1 MSIEET
7 RAQPPQPLVT
17 PRVGGDSSA
26 VNMRAEAALS
36 PAAQRRLTPEDN
48 TFRVRL
54 RKFNRRF
61 FKGNPLNV
69 LGVAI
74 IIVFLVLTAFG
85 QTIAETRGAAYSP
98 TAPSIHDRLEGP
110 SAAHWFGTDDLGR
123 DVFSRVLSGAKYS
136 LGVAAI
142 ILLLAVTTGVL
153 IGAVAG
159 FFGGIVD
166 ELLMRLT
173 DMFLAFPALIL
184 AIAISASLGPNLRN
198 AVIALSTVFWPWYA
212 RLVRGQVLTIKSR
225 DFVEAARSVGVGN
238 GRLLL
243 RHIMPSA
250 ISVIVIQ
257 MTLDV
262 GYAVLATSSLSF
274 IGLGAQPPS
283 PEWGT
288 MISGARNFF
297 RDAWWYI
304 TFPGM
309 ALTITVLGF
318 NLLGDGLRDYF
329 DPRTV
334 SE

>member
-7 RAQPPQPLVT
+7 RAQTQPLVT
-17 PRVGGDSSA
+17 PRISGESSA
-26 VNMRAEAALS
+26 VTQRAEAALS
-36 PAAQRRLTPEDN
+36 PAAQRRLAPEEN

-61 FKGNPLNV
+61 FKGNPLNM

-74 IIVFLVLTAFG
+74 IIVFLILTAFG
-85 QTIAETRGAAYSP
+85 QRIAETRGAAYSP

-110 SAAHWFGTDDLGR
+110 SMAHWFGTDDLGR

-142 ILLLAVTTGVL
+142 ILLIAVTTGVL

-198 AVIALSTVFWPWYA
+198 AVIDCHGLLALVC
-212 RLVRGQVLTIKSR
+212 
-225 DFVEAARSVGVGN
+225 AA
-238 GRLLL
+238 
-243 RHIMPSA
+243 
-250 ISVIVIQ
+250 
-257 MTLDV
+257 
-262 GYAVLATSSLSF
+262 
-274 IGLGAQPPS
+274 
-283 PEWGT
+283 
-288 MISGARNFF
+288 GARAGADDQKPRF
-297 RDAWWYI
+297 RGSSALGGRRQRPAAAAPHHAQRHQRDRDPDDA
-304 TFPGM
+304 GRRLRR
-309 ALTITVLGF
+309 A
-318 NLLGDGLRDYF
+318 GDLVAVVHR
-329 DPRTV
+329 PRRAAAIA
-334 SE
+334 

>member
-1 MSIEET
+1 MSIDET
-7 RAQPPQPLVT
+7 HAQPIVPAHAGADGLSAN
-17 PRVGGDSSA
+17 PRAD
-26 VNMRAEAALS
+26 AALS
-36 PAAQRRLTPEDN
+36 VAAQRRLAPEEI
-48 TFRVRL
+48 TWRVKL

-61 FKGNPLNV
+61 FKGNPLNM
-69 LGVAI
+69 LGVG
-74 IIVFLVLTAFG
+74 IIVVFLILTAFG
-85 QTIAETRGAAYSP
+85 QPLAELRGSTYTPTSP
-98 TAPSIHDRLEGP
+98 DIHARLQGP
-110 SAAHWFGTDDLGR
+110 STAHWFGTDDLGR
-123 DVFSRVLSGAKYS
+123 DVFTRVLSGAKYS

-159 FFGGIVD
+159 FFGGLVD

-212 RLVRGQVLTIKSR
+212 RLVRGQVLSIKSR

-304 TFPGM
+304 TFPGL

-318 NLLGDGLRDYF
+318 NLVGDGLRDYF

>member
-7 RAQPPQPLVT
+7 RAQPIGNSLAAADTAVSD
-17 PRVGGDSSA
+17 PR
-26 VNMRAEAALS
+26 AAATLS
-36 PAAQRRLTPEDN
+36 PAAQRRLAPEDM
-48 TFRVRL
+48 TWRVRM

-61 FKGNPLNV
+61 FKGNPLNL

-74 IIVFLVLTAFG
+74 IVVFLILTAFG
-85 QTIAETRGAAYSP
+85 QQIAESRGAIYSP
-98 TAPSIHDRLEGP
+98 TAPNIHARLQGP
-110 SAAHWFGTDDLGR
+110 STAHWFGTDDLGR

-142 ILLLAVTTGVL
+142 ILVIAVTTGVF
-153 IGAVAG
+153 IGAVACY
-159 FFGGIVD
+159 FGGIVD

-184 AIAISASLGPNLRN
+184 AIAISASLGPSLRN

-225 DFVEAARSVGVGN
+225 DFVEAARSVGVGG
-238 GRLLL
+238 GRLLV

-304 TFPGM
+304 TFPGL

-318 NLLGDGLRDYF
+318 NLVGDGLRDYF

-334 SE
+334 SGE

>member
-1 MSIEET
+1 MSIEDT
-7 RAQPPQPLVT
+7 RANPVGTSLASAAPVAD
-17 PRVGGDSSA
+17 PRAD
-26 VNMRAEAALS
+26 AALS
-36 PAAQRRLTPEDN
+36 EAARRRLAPEEQ
-48 TFRVRL
+48 TWRVRL

-74 IIVFLVLTAFG
+74 IILFLILTVFG
-85 QTIAETRGAAYSP
+85 KSIAESRGPAYSP
-98 TAPSIHDRLEGP
+98 TKPNISHKLEGP

-136 LGVAAI
+136 LGVAAV
-142 ILLLAVTTGVL
+142 ILAIAVTLGVT

-159 FFGGIVD
+159 FFGGMVD

-198 AVIALSTVFWPWYA
+198 AVIALSLVFWPWYA
-212 RLVRGQVLTIKSR
+212 RLVRGQVLAIKGR
-225 DFVEAARSVGVGN
+225 DFVEAARSVGVPSR
-238 GRLLL
+238 RLLL

-250 ISVIVIQ
+250 ISVILIQ

-262 GYAVLATSSLSF
+262 GYAVLSTSSLSF

-304 TFPGM
+304 TFPGI

-329 DPRTV
+329 DPRTA
-334 SE
+334 SK